1 MSFPEFATDDPVAL
15 EVERAAFEVY
25 PLLLKADNR
34 VLRDQYAIAFANIL
48 GEAGEFHQY
57 VSGSSGERL
66 ARIDRLLETFRHNS
80 DLLIS
85 KTWVEKH
92 DQKAKDAV
100 HESLAAFVT
109 EFRQGAVNRAFP
121 HFVDLA
127 SGIGRLLFGEVADS
141 PEFIAYAFRI
151 DPKLGLFY
159 WYVGQLADQGRDD
172 CDEELKVLELLIG
185 IHFLASF

>member
-25 PLLLKADNR
+25 PLLLKAGNR
-34 VLRDQYAIAFANIL
+34 VLREQYAIAFANIL

-66 ARIDRLLETFRHNS
+66 ARIDRLLETFRHNA

-92 DQKAKDAV
+92 DQKAKEAV
-100 HESLAAFVT
+100 HESLASFVQ
-109 EFRQGAVNRAFP
+109 EFRQGAVARAFP
-121 HFVDLA
+121 HFVDL
-127 SGIGRLLFGEVADS
+127 SRGIARLLFGDVADL

-159 WYVGQLADQGRDD
+159 WYVEQLGAQRREDGE
-172 CDEELKVLELLIG
+172 DEVKVLELMIG
-185 IHFLASF
+185 IYFLASF